1 MLGIIRF
8 SKTIRTDRI
17 FNQIRSVRSYRLV
30 IITSLFVMSACF
42 ALPLEEPVLPPPIVQ
57 EFQPAEHATVTLVRG
72 NLTRYRN
79 LSVNVVPAVEVPLMF
94 SIPDIYIQA
103 VHVSV
108 GDEVR
113 AGDIVAELDRDGF
126 VRALY
131 HAQRDE
137 TAAHINIA
145 HLGERQPL
153 DALEAAIRGD
163 AIDESQYTE
172 ERGALQ
178 TELAARQLLTQHLQ
192 AEDERR
198 VLRSPIN
205 GTVTH
210 TLAFRDGDVSMLDVR
225 VVTIADETRSIF
237 SVTGWETRYLIPG
250 DMHTVTVN
258 WEPFESI
265 VIDPDEWGLTPGE
278 NQAFLIA
285 YDEGAAYFP
294 ARVFASLH
302 LILEEVENVISVP
315 FSAVHT
321 VEDRVFV
328 YVMEDGIRVLRDIET
343 GMEGN
348 AGVEVVAGLSE
359 GEIVVID

>member
-1 MLGIIRF
+1 M
-8 SKTIRTDRI
+8 SKSIHFTKTNRTDRVY
-17 FNQIRSVRSYRLV
+17 NHTRSVRSYGLV

-42 ALPLEEPVLPPPIVQ
+42 ALPVEEPVLPPPVVQ
-57 EFQPAEHATVTLVRG
+57 EFQPAAFETITLVRG

-79 LSVNVVPAVEVPLMF
+79 LSVNVVPAVEVPLTF
-94 SIPDIYIQA
+94 SIPDVYIHA
-103 VHVSV
+103 IHVSV

-113 AGDIVAELDRDGF
+113 VGDIVAELERDGF
-126 VRALY
+126 ERALY
-131 HAQRDE
+131 HARRDE
-137 TAAHINIA
+137 TAAQINIA
-145 HLGERQPL
+145 HLIERQPL
-153 DALEAAIRGD
+153 NELEAAIRGD
-163 AIDESQYTE
+163 AIDEGWYDE

-178 TELAARQLLTQHLQ
+178 TELAARQLLTRHLQ

-205 GTVTH
+205 GTVTQ
-210 TLAFRDGDVSMLDVR
+210 TLAFRDGDVSTLDTR
-225 VVTIADETRSIF
+225 VVTVADETRSIF

-258 WEPFESI
+258 WEPFDSI
-265 VIDPDEWGLTPGE
+265 VLDPEEWGLTVSE

-294 ARVFASLH
+294 ARVFASMRLV
-302 LILEEVENVISVP
+302 LEEVENVISVP
-315 FSAVHT
+315 FSAINT

-328 YVMEDGIRVLRDIET
+328 YVMEDGVRALRDIET

-348 AGVEVVAGLSE
+348 AGVEVVSGLSE
-359 GEIVVID
+359 GEIVVVG